1 VKEVLAVD
9 NTAAGLAVLLGPL
22 CLAII
27 VLVAIE
33 MTDRIPYPAD
43 AAGTHPPERRR
54 REPEK
59 TVKPEPL
66 APPRASRKGRYYR
79 AMSQS
84 AERRLTV
91 TVSAKG
97 IGPKRYEVLA
107 ATELDA
113 ETKAA
118 NRFLEENPGLTEF
131 DLDVQVDPHS

>member
-43 AAGTHPPERRR
+43 VAEPRPPARRR
-54 REPEK
+54 SGKTIESEPM
-59 TVKPEPL
+59 
-66 APPRASRKGRYYR
+66 APQRAFKRGTYYR

-97 IGPKRYEVLA
+97 VGPKRYEVLA

-118 NRFLEENPGLTEF
+118 NRFLGENPGLTEF
-131 DLDVQVDPHS
+131 DLDVQVEPLG

>member
-1 VKEVLAVD
+1 MD

-33 MTDRIPYPAD
+33 MTDRIPFSAD
-43 AAGTHPPERRR
+43 TAQTRPPTPRR
-54 REPEK
+54 REPGK
-59 TVKPEPL
+59 TMESEPR
-66 APPRASRKGRYYR
+66 APIMRRRASRGGTYYR

-97 IGPKRYEVLA
+97 IVPRRYEVLA

-113 ETKAA
+113 ETQAA
-118 NRFLEENPGLTEF
+118 NRFLGENPGLTEF
-131 DLDVQVDPHS
+131 DLDVQVAPHA